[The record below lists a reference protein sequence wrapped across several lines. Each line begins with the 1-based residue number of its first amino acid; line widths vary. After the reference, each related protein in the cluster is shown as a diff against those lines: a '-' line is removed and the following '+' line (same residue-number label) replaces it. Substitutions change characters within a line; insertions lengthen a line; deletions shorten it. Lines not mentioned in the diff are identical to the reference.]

1 MAVEYN
7 EKIANVDK
15 LIDAVEK
22 AGYSARISKEEEVFG
37 DERDKEIKN
46 LKNLFIVSVILTFPL
61 LLGMFLHMA
70 EIHTILT
77 NGYFQLAITTPVQF
91 IVGYRFY
98 KGAYH
103 SLKGGGANMD
113 VLVSLGTSAA
123 YFYSLYNVIVGV
135 KEYYFESSAVIITL
149 VLLGK
154 MFEGIAKGRTSE
166 AIKKLIGLQAKKA
179 VAIRD
184 GVEIE
189 IPIEE
194 VSIGDIIIV
203 KPGEKVPVDGQ
214 IIEGVSS
221 IDESMITG
229 ESIPVD
235 KTTGDEVIGG
245 TINKYGTF
253 KFKATKIG
261 KETVLSQIIKLVEN
275 AQTSKAPV
283 QRLADK
289 IASIF
294 VPTVISIAVVT
305 LIFWAFVKGNLT
317 QGIINAVSVLVIACP
332 CSLGLATPTAIMVS
346 TGRGAE
352 MGILIKGG
360 EYLEKV
366 HEINAIVFDKT
377 GTITKGEPEVT
388 DVIGFDLEE
397 DDILKIGLSVEN
409 KSEHPLG
416 KAIVNKGKE
425 KGLDIEE
432 VQGFEA
438 IPGRGIWAKL
448 HEDDIY
454 LGNRKLMKEKNIDIS
469 NREEKIVNLEEEGKT
484 AMLLAINGIISG
496 IIGVADTLKEN
507 SREVIGELKNM
518 GLEIY
523 MITGD
528 NARTAKA
535 IGKELGIVNVIADVL
550 PEHKAEKIE
559 ELKGKG
565 KKVAMVGDGIND
577 APALATANVGFALS
591 TGTDIAMESSDITLM
606 GGNLKGIPTA
616 MKLSKR
622 TMKIIKENLFW
633 AFIYNA
639 IGIPVAALGFL
650 NPMLAGTAMA
660 FSSVSVVT
668 NSLRLKKFTPHQ

>member
-1 MAVEYN
+1 M
-7 EKIANVDK
+7 
-15 LIDAVEK
+15 EK

-37 DERDKEIKN
+37 DERDKEIRN

-61 LLGMFLHMA
+61 LIGMFLHMA
-70 EIHTILT
+70 KIHTILT

-154 MFEGIAKGRTSE
+154 MLEGIAKGRTSE

-189 IPIEE
+189 IPIEQ

-305 LIFWAFVKGNLT
+305 LIFWALVKGNLT

-432 VQGFEA
+432 VQEFEA

-448 HEDDIY
+448 HEYDIY
-454 LGNRKLMKEKNIDIS
+454 LGNRKLMEEKNIDIS
-469 NREEKIVNLEEEGKT
+469 NREEEIVNLEEEGKT
-484 AMLLAINGIISG
+484 AMLLAINGTISG

-528 NARTAKA
+528 NVRTAKA
-535 IGKELGIVNVIADVL
+535 IGKELGIVNIIADVL
-550 PEHKAEKIE
+550 PENKAEKIE

-616 MKLSKR
+616 MKLSRR

-639 IGIPVAALGFL
+639 IGIPIAALGFL

-668 NSLRLKKFTPHQ
+668 NSLRLKKFTPYQ

>member
-1 MAVEYN
+1 M
-7 EKIANVDK
+7 
-15 LIDAVEK
+15 EK

-37 DERDKEIKN
+37 DERDKEIRN

-123 YFYSLYNVIVGV
+123 YFYSLYNVIAGV

-149 VLLGK
+149 ILLGK
-154 MFEGIAKGRTSE
+154 MLEGIAKGRTSE

-179 VAIRD
+179 VIIKD
-184 GVEIE
+184 GVEVE
-189 IPIEE
+189 VPIEE

-203 KPGEKVPVDGQ
+203 KPGDKVPVDGQ

-294 VPTVISIAVVT
+294 VPSVISIAVVT
-305 LIFWAFVKGNLT
+305 LIFWAFVKGDLT

-388 DVIGFDLEE
+388 NVIGFGLEE

-416 KAIVNKGKE
+416 RAIVNKGKE
-425 KGLDIEE
+425 KGFVIEE

-448 HEDDIY
+448 HEDEIY

-469 NREEKIVNLEEEGKT
+469 NREEEIVNLEEEGKT
-484 AMLLAINGIISG
+484 AMLLAINGTISG

-507 SREVIGELKNM
+507 SREVISELKNM

-528 NARTAKA
+528 NVRTARA

-616 MKLSKR
+616 MKLSRR

-633 AFIYNA
+633 AFIYNT
-639 IGIPVAALGFL
+639 IGIPIAALGFL

-668 NSLRLKKFTPHQ
+668 NSLRLKKFTPEQKQKIN

>member
-1 MAVEYN
+1 M
-7 EKIANVDK
+7 EKT
-15 LIDAVEK
+15 
-22 AGYSARISKEEEVFG
+22 GYSARISNEEEVFG

-154 MFEGIAKGRTSE
+154 MLEGIAKGRTSE

-189 IPIEE
+189 IPIEQ

-305 LIFWAFVKGNLT
+305 LIFWALVKGNLT

-432 VQGFEA
+432 VQEFEA

-448 HEDDIY
+448 HEYDIY
-454 LGNRKLMKEKNIDIS
+454 LGNRKLMEEKNIDIS
-469 NREEKIVNLEEEGKT
+469 NREEEIVNLEEEGKT
-484 AMLLAINGIISG
+484 AMLLAINGTISG

-528 NARTAKA
+528 NVRTAKA
-535 IGKELGIVNVIADVL
+535 IGKELGIVNIIADVL
-550 PEHKAEKIE
+550 PENKAEKIE

-616 MKLSKR
+616 MKLSRR

-639 IGIPVAALGFL
+639 IGIPIAALGFL

-668 NSLRLKKFTPHQ
+668 NSLRLKKFTPYQ